1 MALAPDAHAEGW
13 MYEGNFGLG
22 TGLEGSDA
30 GTGSMHW
37 QRARFRL
44 SAGLDLRSD
53 ETDDEGFGL
62 RALAELEK
70 RGSFGGELRYCR
82 FVARGFGAYAGVTGV
97 AFPET
102 LLGAT
107 AGATV
112 VIPLGRPALYIEP
125 SFAALPLG
133 SDLPEDSV
141 LFWALLTVGVNVR
154 L

>member
-1 MALAPDAHAEGW
+1 

-44 SAGLDLRSD
+44 AAGLDLRSD
-53 ETDDEGFGL
+53 ESDDEGLGL
-62 RALAELEK
+62 RVIAELEK
-70 RGSFGGELRYCR
+70 RGSLGGEVRYSR
-82 FVARGFGAYAGVTGV
+82 FISRGFGAYAGVCGT

-107 AGATV
+107 AGATI
-112 VIPLGRPALYIEP
+112 VIPLGRVGLFIEP

-133 SDLPEDSV
+133 SDLPDDSV
-141 LFWALLTVGVNVR
+141 LFWGLLTVGINAR